1 VISRGLE
8 TMRRLIDRGIE
19 RGEFRPTPLRDYPQL
34 LIAPVLMA
42 ILWRAL
48 FERHH
53 HIDTN
58 KLLATNI
65 DLLCDAV
72 RAPAKERPDGGAT

>member
-1 VISRGLE
+1 V
-8 TMRRLIDRGIE
+8 
-19 RGEFRPTPLRDYPQL
+19 
-34 LIAPVLMA
+34 APVLMA

-53 HIDTN
+53 HLDTN

-65 DLLCDAV
+65 DLLVEAV
-72 RAPAKERPDGGAT
+72 KAPPRQRAEGSGR

>member
-1 VISRGLE
+1 
-8 TMRRLIDRGIE
+8 
-19 RGEFRPTPLRDYPQL
+19 
-34 LIAPVLMA
+34 MA
-42 ILWRAL
+42 ILWRSL

-65 DLLCDAV
+65 DLLIDAV
-72 RAPAKERPDGGAT
+72 RAPQPEKPDGGAT

>member
-1 VISRGLE
+1 
-8 TMRRLIDRGIE
+8 MRRLIDRGIE
-19 RGEFRPTPLRDYPQL
+19 RGEFKPTPLRDFPQL

-48 FERHH
+48 FERHYH
-53 HIDTN
+53 LDTN

-65 DLLCDAV
+65 DLLIDAV
-72 RAPAKERPDGGAT
+72 RRRPAPGGKGDGQ